1 MRIETSQERD
11 SLRMSE
17 HTATIRWQR
26 GEHQFAKGRYSR
38 RHEWRFDGGAVVA
51 GSSSP
56 HVVREPFSDA
66 SAVDPEEAFVA
77 ALSSCH
83 MLWFLS
89 IAAER
94 GFIVDAYEDDAVGHM
109 RQDDA
114 GRLWV
119 AEAVLRPRATF
130 GGDVEPSRDQ
140 LDELHHAAHEQ
151 CFIANSVKTAIR
163 IEAR

>member
-1 MRIETSQERD
+1 
-11 SLRMSE
+11 MSE

-26 GEHQFAKGRYSR
+26 GEHPFTKGRYSR

-77 ALSSCH
+77 SLSSCH

-89 IAAER
+89 TAAEH
-94 GFIVDAYEDDAVGHM
+94 GFVVDTYDDEAIGRM
-109 RQDDA
+109 RKDA
-114 GRLWV
+114 NGRLAI
-119 AEAVLRPRATF
+119 AEVVLRPRATF
-130 GGDVEPSRDQ
+130 SGGRQPTREQ

-151 CFIANSVKTAIR
+151 CFIANSVKTKIAV
-163 IEAR
+163 EAR